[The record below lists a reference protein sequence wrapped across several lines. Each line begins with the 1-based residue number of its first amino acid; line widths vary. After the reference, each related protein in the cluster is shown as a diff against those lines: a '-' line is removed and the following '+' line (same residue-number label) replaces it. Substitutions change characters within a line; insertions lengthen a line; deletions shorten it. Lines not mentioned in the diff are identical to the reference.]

1 MTKQKSD
8 IIQLLSVNN
17 LIPLLVTIISI
28 VIFLVKMQSGNEL
41 IEYKI
46 DQLSLKVDK
55 YITARETASVKMQ
68 SQTDLR
74 NKQISELQQEMARVK
89 TFIKLP

>member
-17 LIPLLVTIISI
+17 LIPLLVTIISV

-41 IEYKI
+41 IKYKI
-46 DQLSLKVDK
+46 DQLSLKLDK
-55 YITARETASVKMQ
+55 YITARKTASVKMQ

-74 NKQISELQQEMARVK
+74 NKQISELQQDMARVK